1 MFVSFRIAEDVFA
14 QMDLE
19 DSDVIKLD
27 QIHQEVFAVKT
38 VLYMCECGF
47 VGLKLCTT
55 ETVQS
60 YAVHH

>member
-27 QIHQEVFAVKT
+27 QIHQEVFVLKT
-38 VLYMCECGF
+38 AL
-47 VGLKLCTT
+47 
-55 ETVQS
+55 
-60 YAVHH
+60 